1 MNNLTQRVLTALCA
15 APVIIAAFYFLPP
28 RWFFMFL
35 AIVAL
40 LATFEL
46 VTMSGIRERY
56 LILSLAILGFVP
68 LYTQSLQIFVLW
80 LLFAPVIY
88 MVTQFLQKES
98 IKKENINRDIMRGIF
113 VILLSEV
120 FVVLP
125 LFYMYLLKEI
135 HTLFPLVLL
144 FALWASD
151 TTAYMLGK
159 AFGKKLLVPRI
170 SPKKTYEG
178 LLGAI
183 VGPMIVMMLSSRL
196 MGTGIGE
203 SMIVG
208 GAIGVLG
215 QIGDIFESAGKRV
228 CEVKDSSSLIPGH
241 GGILDRMDSFIFA
254 APFLYHYLAGIKFVA
269 GMKMV

>member
-1 MNNLTQRVLTALCA
+1 MNNLKQRVLTALCA
-15 APVIIAAFYFLPP
+15 APVVVAAFYFLPP
-28 RWFFMFL
+28 KWFFMFL
-35 AIVAL
+35 VVVAL
-40 LATFEL
+40 LANFEL

-56 LILSLAILGFVP
+56 LVLSLAILGFVP
-68 LYTQSLQIFVLW
+68 LYTQSLQIFMLW

-98 IKKENINRDIMRGIF
+98 IKKENINRDIMRGIY
-113 VILLSEV
+113 VMLLGEV
-120 FVVLP
+120 FVILP

-135 HTLFPLVLL
+135 HALFPLMLL

-159 AFGKKLLVPRI
+159 AFGKRLLVPRI

-178 LLGAI
+178 LAGAVI
-183 VGPMIVMMLSSRL
+183 GPMIVMMLSGRL
-196 MGTGIGE
+196 MGIGIGE

-215 QIGDIFESAGKRV
+215 QIGDIFESAGKRL

-241 GGILDRMDSFIFA
+241 GGILDRIDSFTFA
-254 APFLYHYLAGIKFVA
+254 APFLYHYLAGIKFLT
-269 GMKMV
+269 GMKVG